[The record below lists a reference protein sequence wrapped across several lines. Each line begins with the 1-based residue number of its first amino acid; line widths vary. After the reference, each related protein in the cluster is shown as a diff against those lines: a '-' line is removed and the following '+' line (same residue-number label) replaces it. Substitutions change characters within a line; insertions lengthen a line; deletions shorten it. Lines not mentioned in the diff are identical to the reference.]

1 MSINILTNDTL
12 CSYAVSMS
20 SVDTHTATT
29 LGETFLATVA
39 ARGDAPAILDADLR
53 TALSWRDCGDQ
64 ALRAAAGL
72 SALGLGH
79 QQTIGLLL
87 TNRPEF
93 HVADAAALLL
103 GAVPFSMYNTSAP
116 EQLAHLITDAGC
128 RIVVTET
135 AFAESLS
142 AALKQ
147 QPGQVEHV
155 VVVDSPSG

>member
-1 MSINILTNDTL
+1 MSRIILTDDTL
-12 CSYAVSMS
+12 SSYAVSMS

-29 LGETFLATVA
+29 LGETFLTTVA

-53 TALSWRDCGDQ
+53 TVLSWHDYGDV

-93 HVADAAALLL
+93 HVVDTAALLL

-116 EQLAHLITDAGC
+116 EQLAHLLSDSGC
-128 RIVVTET
+128 RIVVTES
-135 AFAESLS
+135 AFVPVLS
-142 AALKQ
+142 AALEQ
-147 QPGQVEHV
+147 RPGTVDHV
-155 VVVDSPSG
+155 VVV